1 MTTEVDAV
9 EYARRIQKALTALGF
24 AYQTKAGDLVEV
36 SFRRI
41 AIHGGRYVTVE
52 VDTNR
57 LPPRV
62 SIPRMETPDVLC
74 HLSAVVG
81 KPVSKL
87 NTVGLS
93 FAITLQ
99 PPPAKKPLPRRVE
112 LPAQAPD
119 RLAYPWPFGVD
130 REGRQVWGDLA
141 KTGHLLTG
149 GKPGAGKST
158 FLNAGL
164 VSLLRRH
171 PDPSTLAL
179 VLIDPKTVE
188 LWPYAGLP
196 HLALPV
202 ATTPDEAASSVTWL
216 VAEVARR
223 EALFKLAGV
232 KNLAAYN
239 ARAGEPLPLV
249 VAVVDEVTDLVVTWG
264 GPKSPPF
271 AELVRVSSK
280 GRAFGV
286 VLLLCTQNPKAD
298 ILDTAVRENSG
309 VRVALKVDTLTQS
322 KSILGQAGAELL
334 PHKLPGRLAVVGLEG
349 AGLQVLQGF
358 AVEDADVVDLVAGLK
373 TSTVSPLS
381 GDEADLVVFARD
393 HLGGAFKL
401 ADLYDE
407 FKGRVSYRRLKD
419 LGRQWEARGWL
430 SKPVDA
436 VSPRFLTEELL
447 RLADLVAGD
456 LGDDDGVAP
465 TLGEA
470 VKGSKGS

>member
-1 MTTEVDAV
+1 MTTELDAAV
-9 EYARRIQKALTALGF
+9 YAGRIRKALTSLGF
-24 AYQTKAGDLVEV
+24 AYKTQAGDLVEV
-36 SFRRI
+36 AFRRI
-41 AIHGGRYVTVE
+41 GIYADRYVTVE

-62 SIPRMETPDVLC
+62 SIPRMETPDVLS
-74 HLSAVVG
+74 HLGAVVG
-81 KPVSKL
+81 KPVKKL
-87 NTVGLS
+87 NTVGL
-93 FAITLQ
+93 TYVVVTT
-99 PPPAKKPLPRRVE
+99 PPPAKKPLPRRVD

-130 REGRQVWGDLA
+130 REGREVWADLA
-141 KTGHLLTG
+141 TTGHLLTG

-239 ARAGEPLPLV
+239 AQAGEPLPLV

-286 VLLLCTQNPKAD
+286 VLCLATQNPKAD

-334 PHKLPGRLAVVGLEG
+334 PHKTPGRLAVVGLEG

-358 AVEDADVVDLVAGLK
+358 AVEDEDVGDLVEGLK

-401 ADLYDE
+401 ADLYNE

-447 RLADLVAGD
+447 RLADLVE
-456 LGDDDGVAP
+456 VSP
-465 TLGEA
+465 
-470 VKGSKGS
+470 

>member
-1 MTTEVDAV
+1 MTTEAEAV
-9 EYARRIQKALTALGF
+9 EYARRIQKALTDLGF

-36 SFRRI
+36 GFRRI

-52 VDTNR
+52 VDTTR

-62 SIPRMETPDVLC
+62 SIPRMETPDVLG

-81 KPVSKL
+81 KKVEKL

-93 FAITLQ
+93 FAIVLQ
-99 PPPAKKPLPRRVE
+99 PPPPKKPLPRRVA

-130 REGRQVWGDLA
+130 REGREVWADLA

-239 ARAGEPLPLV
+239 AQADGEPLPLV

-271 AELVRVSSK
+271 TELVRVSSK

-334 PHKLPGRLAVVGLEG
+334 PHKTPGRLAVVGLEG
-349 AGLQVLQGF
+349 AGLRVLQGF
-358 AVEDADVVDLVAGLK
+358 AVEDADVADLVAGLK

-381 GDEADLVVFARD
+381 PDEAALVVFARD

-407 FKGRVSYRRLKD
+407 FKGRVSYRRLKE

-436 VSPRFLTEELL
+436 VSPRFLTDEVL
-447 RLADLVAGD
+447 RLAALVE
-456 LGDDDGVAP
+456 VSP
-465 TLGEA
+465 
-470 VKGSKGS
+470 

>member
-1 MTTEVDAV
+1 
-9 EYARRIQKALTALGF
+9 
-24 AYQTKAGDLVEV
+24 
-36 SFRRI
+36 
-41 AIHGGRYVTVE
+41 
-52 VDTNR
+52 
-57 LPPRV
+57 
-62 SIPRMETPDVLC
+62 
-74 HLSAVVG
+74 
-81 KPVSKL
+81 L
-87 NTVGLS
+87 NTVGL
-93 FAITLQ
+93 TYVVVTT
-99 PPPAKKPLPRRVE
+99 PPPAKKPLPRRVD

-130 REGRQVWGDLA
+130 REGREVWADLA
-141 KTGHLLTG
+141 QTGHLLVG

-158 FLNAGL
+158 FVNTGL

-179 VLIDPKTVE
+179 VMIDPKTVE

-202 ATTPDEAASSVTWL
+202 ATTPEEAASSVTWL

-239 ARAGEPLPLV
+239 AQAGEPLPLV

-286 VLLLCTQNPKAD
+286 VLCLATQNPKAD

-334 PHKLPGRLAVVGLEG
+334 PHKTPGRLAVVGLEG

-358 AVEDADVVDLVAGLK
+358 AVEDEDVGDLVEGLK

-401 ADLYDE
+401 ADLYNE

-447 RLADLVAGD
+447 RLADLVE
-456 LGDDDGVAP
+456 VSP
-465 TLGEA
+465 
-470 VKGSKGS
+470 

>member
-1 MTTEVDAV
+1 MTTEAEAV
-9 EYARRIQKALTALGF
+9 EYARRIQKALTDLGF
-24 AYQTKAGDLVEV
+24 AYQTKAGDRVEV
-36 SFRRI
+36 AFKRI

-52 VDTNR
+52 VDTSR

-62 SIPRMETPDVLC
+62 SIPRLEAGEVLS
-74 HLSAVVG
+74 HLGAVVG
-81 KPVSKL
+81 RPVKRL

-93 FAITLQ
+93 YVVVTG
-99 PPPAKKPLPRRVE
+99 PPRPKKPLPRFVG
-112 LPAQAPD
+112 LPDTPPD
-119 RLAYPWPFGVD
+119 FLAYPWPVGVD
-130 REGRQVWGDLA
+130 REGRQVWADLL
-141 KTGHLLTG
+141 KTGHLLIG

-158 FLNAGL
+158 FVNAGL

-171 PDPSTLAL
+171 PDPSTLTLAL
-179 VLIDPKTVE
+179 VDPKTVE

-196 HLALPV
+196 HLAFPV
-202 ATTPDEAASSVTWL
+202 ATTPDEAAEAVTWL
-216 VAEVARR
+216 VGEVARR
-223 EALFKLAGV
+223 EALFKAAGV

-239 ARAGEPLPLV
+239 RKAGEPLPLV
-249 VAVVDEVTDLVVTWG
+249 VAVIDEVTDLVVTWG

-286 VLLLCTQNPKAD
+286 VLCLATQNPKAD

-334 PHKLPGRLAVVGLEG
+334 PHKTPGRLAVVGLAG

-358 AVEDADVVDLVAGLK
+358 AVGDDEVGDLVAGLK

-381 GDEADLVVFARD
+381 PDEADLVAFARD

-401 ADLYDE
+401 AALGDE
-407 FKGRVSYRRLKD
+407 FKGRVSYRRLKT

-430 SKPVDA
+430 TKPVDA

-447 RLADLVAGD
+447 RLVE
-456 LGDDDGVAP
+456 VAP
-465 TLGEA
+465 
-470 VKGSKGS
+470 